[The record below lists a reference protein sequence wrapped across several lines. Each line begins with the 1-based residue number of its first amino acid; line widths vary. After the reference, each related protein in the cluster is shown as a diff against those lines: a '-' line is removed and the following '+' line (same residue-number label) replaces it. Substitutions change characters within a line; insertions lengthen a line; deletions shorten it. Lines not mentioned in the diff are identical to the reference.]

1 MSSSQIPA
9 APIRRLIETW
19 AKDRPDPRVTL
30 GPAAGILLGH
40 SGVLAG
46 LTDLSVT
53 KIKLIR
59 SGTLHSIDFADADKI
74 VTKLI
79 GHWNHDAELKRI
91 YQRFDFQ
98 DLDRKQPC
106 VRAA

>member
-1 MSSSQIPA
+1 M
-9 APIRRLIETW
+9 
-19 AKDRPDPRVTL
+19 L

-40 SGVLAG
+40 TGVLAG

-53 KIKLIR
+53 KVKMIR
-59 SGTLHSIDFADADKI
+59 NSSVEWIDFADADKI

-79 GHWNHDAELKRI
+79 GHWNHDAELKGI
-91 YQRFDFQ
+91 YQRFDFSAL
-98 DLDRKQPC
+98 DLKRPC